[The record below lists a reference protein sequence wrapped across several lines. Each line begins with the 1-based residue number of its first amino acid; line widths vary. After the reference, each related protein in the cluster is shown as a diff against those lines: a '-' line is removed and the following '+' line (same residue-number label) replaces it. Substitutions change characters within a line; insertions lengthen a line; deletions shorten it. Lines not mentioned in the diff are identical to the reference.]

1 MTDTLTHIIDVHAP
15 TKIVPLQPNN
25 LAALDFRLMK
35 VFPAHNII
43 RAGIASGH
51 IRTNTPIVETSSGTM
66 AAGLAVVCKHYGLKL
81 HIFGDRAIEAPLK
94 RTLEDLGADVILVD
108 AKPSDGSV
116 QMLRMAALRRFTASN
131 NAFWARQYDNLD
143 NRFAYSRPA
152 AEAIRRLGRIDIL
165 VATVG
170 SGGSSCG
177 LAHYLR
183 QFFPEM
189 MLVGVDTHG
198 SILFGQPP
206 APRAFRGLGNSL
218 MPRNLDHTAFDWVH
232 WLGANEGF
240 HAARRL
246 LRETTLKRGPTSG
259 AAYLVA
265 KWYADRFPD
274 KQVLAVFPDEGG
286 RYEHTVFDPAWMKA
300 NNFRADRVAP
310 APKLITHP
318 RQASGGWAMMHW
330 LRRSL
335 ADVIGADGALLPVA
349 ADSEFVSRTRPSP

>member
-1 MTDTLTHIIDVHAP
+1 MTDTLTQIVDVHAP
-15 TKIVPLQPNN
+15 AKVVPLEPKN

-43 RAGIASGH
+43 RAGLDSG
-51 IRTNTPIVETSSGTM
+51 RVGANTPIVETSSGTM
-66 AAGLAVVCKHYGLKL
+66 AAGLAIVCNQYGLKL
-81 HIFGDRAIEAPLK
+81 HIFGDRAIEPPLK
-94 RTLEDLGADVILVD
+94 RMLEELGADVVLID
-108 AKPSDGSV
+108 AKTSDANV
-116 QMLRMAALRRFTASN
+116 QTLRMAALRRFIASTD
-131 NAFWARQYDNLD
+131 AFWAHQYDNLD

-177 LAHYLR
+177 LAHYIR
-183 QFFPEM
+183 KFFPEM
-189 MLVGVDTHG
+189 MLIGVDTHG

-259 AAYLVA
+259 AAHMVA

-274 KQVLAVFPDEGG
+274 KQVLAVFPDDGS

-300 NNFRADRVAP
+300 NGFRADRVAP

-318 RQASGGWAMMHW
+318 RQASGGWTMMHW
-330 LRRSL
+330 RRRPL
-335 ADVIGADGALLPVA
+335 PDVIGGDETTTTIAADGESA
-349 ADSEFVSRTRPSP
+349 S